1 MIGPGLLGA
10 PAFILS
16 LAALFWNPSL
26 ARPSLCAPSALRGT
40 SGGETM
46 TTPGGAGTLCKP
58 TDNFLRARR
67 IGFYHGVGAPTS
79 GPSICPSPMLQGQP
93 APTFVDN
100 GGRHPRV
107 PRSPSVLVSK
117 HTPSVNKSSIRARKK
132 YPKWGMRSGSP
143 R

>member
-1 MIGPGLLGA
+1 VGVAKRRVLQGLWRRLVGVGIIGPGLLGA

-26 ARPSLCAPSALRGT
+26 AQPSLCAPSALRGT

-79 GPSICPSPMLQGQP
+79 GPSSY
-93 APTFVDN
+93 
-100 GGRHPRV
+100 PRAIW
-107 PRSPSVLVSK
+107 L
-117 HTPSVNKSSIRARKK
+117 T
-132 YPKWGMRSGSP
+132 WGMRLPLYGGMMPAGNGNEKRRHIELCACLCS
-143 R
+143 